1 MAFANGIPWRMVAF
15 ALLALTVVRLAP
27 ILLSTTSSH
36 LTWRDRLAIGCS
48 GPRGTPS
55 IVFGLLAFNVL
66 DGEPAD
72 ATILAVVLV
81 VLGSLVMH
89 GAGSPAIARLY
100 PQPENRE
107 TESESAR

>member
-1 MAFANGIPWRMVAF
+1 MARSACN
-15 ALLALTVVRLAP
+15 RLFGAAW
-27 ILLSTTSSH
+27 H
-36 LTWRDRLAIGCS
+36 
-48 GPRGTPS
+48 PS

-66 DGEPAD
+66 DGEPAH
-72 ATILAVVLV
+72 ATIFAVVIV

>member
-1 MAFANGIPWRMVAF
+1 MAFANGIPWRIVAF

-66 DGEPAD
+66 DREPWVA
-72 ATILAVVLV
+72 
-81 VLGSLVMH
+81 S
-89 GAGSPAIARLY
+89 
-100 PQPENRE
+100 
-107 TESESAR
+107 